1 MQSIYPSR
9 DALIAFEEALE
20 LGEKFYSYLEHSQ
33 REECLSIVD
42 LVADKFGRA
51 SAAERATEP
60 SPNRLFTVRF
70 SAGWAYSYI
79 LTVAV
84 SYLESQK
91 QYDQAILYLR
101 CLIDSPFNGG
111 KRGDW
116 YERLC
121 LDLEHLGKKDDSLMV
136 CEEALAQ
143 QIRPTNRVGLEK
155 R

>member
-1 MQSIYPSR
+1 M
-9 DALIAFEEALE
+9 
-20 LGEKFYSYLEHSQ
+20 GEKFYFHLEHSQ
-33 REECLSIVD
+33 QEECLAIVG
-42 LVADKFGRA
+42 LVAEKFGRA
-51 SAAERATEP
+51 SAAEVATP
-60 SPNRLFTVRF
+60 ASPTRLFTARF

-79 LTVAV
+79 LTVGV

-91 QYDQAILYLR
+91 QYEQAILYLR
-101 CLIDSPFNGG
+101 CLIDSPFNTG

-121 LDLEHLGKKDDSLMV
+121 LDLEHLGKKDDSLLV
-136 CEEALAQ
+136 CEEALTQ